1 MEIERVYG
9 WKRAMEENWLEV
21 ISKFEEESN
30 VIIESITLNR
40 FTLVDGQENL
50 LSINFN
56 IRLKNRLF

>member
-9 WKRAMEENWLEV
+9 WKRGMEENWLEA
-21 ISKFEEESN
+21 ISSFEKESN
-30 VIIESITLNR
+30 VIVDSVTFHRL
-40 FTLVDGQENL
+40 TLVDGQENL